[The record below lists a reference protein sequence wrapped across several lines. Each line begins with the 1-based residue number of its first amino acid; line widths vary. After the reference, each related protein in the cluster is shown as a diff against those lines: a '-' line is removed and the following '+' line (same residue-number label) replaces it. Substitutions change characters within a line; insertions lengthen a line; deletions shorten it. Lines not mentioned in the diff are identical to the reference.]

1 MFYFNVLTCL
11 IRATKIKICGA
22 SVYSV
27 LETLLGMYC
36 SWFVASLW
44 APVLLWGR
52 QGPGSMGTMAKV
64 TELLH
69 GACSFYVSTGSNF
82 SSNHGI
88 SYFVGCHS
96 IWVCLMFSYD
106 WSFFLDVFFKNMFN
120 GRIIALQYY
129 IGFLCTRTCISRVC
143 VCTLSMYTWR
153 PSFLSLPSRPPRPS
167 EGTGLSSLCHP
178 AASCWLLC
186 TRWCLLSTLR
196 CPWPHRLLPQDWSFI
211 MVHDSKVKPWPAS
224 RNCFSSLLSSPSQPQ
239 NYFSSL

>member
-1 MFYFNVLTCL
+1 MS
-11 IRATKIKICGA
+11 TKVKICGA

-106 WSFFLDVFFKNMFN
+106 WSFFLYVFFKNMFN

-153 PSFLSLPSRPPRPS
+153 PSLLSLPSRPPKAVRRHGAELPVPPS
-167 EGTGLSSLCHP
+167 
-178 AASCWLLC
+178 
-186 TRWCLLSTLR
+186 CLLLAAVHTVVSTVNAA
-196 CPWPHRLLPQDWSFI
+196 LP
-211 MVHDSKVKPWPAS
+211 MAPP
-224 RNCFSSLLSSPSQPQ
+224 SPSPGLKFY
-239 NYFSSL
+239 NGSWL

>member
-106 WSFFLDVFFKNMFN
+106 WSFFLYVFFKNMFN

-143 VCTLSMYTWR
+143 VHSQHVYMKALLPEPPFTPPEAVRRHGAELPVP
-153 PSFLSLPSRPPRPS
+153 PS
-167 EGTGLSSLCHP
+167 
-178 AASCWLLC
+178 
-186 TRWCLLSTLR
+186 CLLLAAVHTVVSTVNAA
-196 CPWPHRLLPQDWSFI
+196 LP
-211 MVHDSKVKPWPAS
+211 MAPP
-224 RNCFSSLLSSPSQPQ
+224 SPSPGLKFY
-239 NYFSSL
+239 NGSWL

>member
-22 SVYSV
+22 SVYFV

-69 GACSFYVSTGSNF
+69 GACSFFVSTGSNF
-82 SSNHGI
+82 SSNHSI
-88 SYFVGCHS
+88 SYFIGSHS

-106 WSFFLDVFFKNMFN
+106 WSFFVCLFKKHVN

-143 VCTLSMYTWR
+143 ACTLSMYTRR
-153 PSFLSLPSRPPRPS
+153 PSLLSLPSHPPRSS
-167 EGTGLSSLCHP
+167 EARGWAPC
-178 AASCWLLC
+178 
-186 TRWCLLSTLR
+186 
-196 CPWPHRLLPQDWSFI
+196 
-211 MVHDSKVKPWPAS
+211 AS
-224 RNCFSSLLSSPSQPQ
+224 RLPPAGCFAHGGAYVNAALPIGPTVSVPRTEVL
-239 NYFSSL
+239 

>member
-106 WSFFLDVFFKNMFN
+106 ST
-120 GRIIALQYY
+120 QYMHV
-129 IGFLCTRTCISRVC
+129 GPGISQK
-143 VCTLSMYTWR
+143 L
-153 PSFLSLPSRPPRPS
+153 
-167 EGTGLSSLCHP
+167 
-178 AASCWLLC
+178 
-186 TRWCLLSTLR
+186 
-196 CPWPHRLLPQDWSFI
+196 
-211 MVHDSKVKPWPAS
+211 
-224 RNCFSSLLSSPSQPQ
+224 FSSQCNVSRGTWCQFIPMLVGFFCL
-239 NYFSSL
+239 FVFCSLV